1 MDIQLFSIGDVAGMF
16 NLSVGSLRHYE
27 EIGLL
32 IPEHVDENSG
42 YRYYSVRQFEALN
55 TIRYLRALDMPLK
68 EIADFLRNRNVS
80 RIKDKLLA
88 QKETVLKKEAELKR
102 IERKIDNRLNV
113 ISDAE
118 NSSFNEIKL
127 VNKPACRIVRL
138 SKSLKI
144 RSFLDMEEPIRRL
157 EQSQKE
163 AVVFLGKV
171 GVGISAEHLKNHRF
185 DCYDEIFLLLD
196 DEDNFDGKTETLSET
211 LCMTVRFHGSHT
223 EAPEQYSRLTEY
235 AETHDLKICGFSRE
249 ITMIDYGITHDTDKF
264 VAEIGIPV
272 VYGNKK

>member
-1 MDIQLFSIGDVAGMF
+1 MDIQLFSIGDMAKMF

-32 IPEHVDENSG
+32 APERVDENSG

-68 EIADFLRNRNVS
+68 EIADFLNNRDVE
-80 RIKDKLLA
+80 RIKDKLAA
-88 QKETVLKKEAELKR
+88 QKEIVIKKEAELKR
-102 IERKIDNRLNV
+102 IEKKIDNRLKA

-118 NSSFNEIKL
+118 NSLFNEIKL
-127 VNKPACRIVRL
+127 VKKPAYRIVRL
-138 SKSLKI
+138 SNSLRI
-144 RSFLDMEEPIRRL
+144 NSFTDMEEPIRRL
-157 EQSQKE
+157 EQSQAE

-171 GVGISAEHLKNHRF
+171 GVGISAEHLKNRRF

-196 DEDNFDGKTETLSET
+196 DEDNFEGKTETLSET
-211 LCMTVRFHGSHT
+211 LCLTVRFHGSHA
-223 EAPEQYSRLTEY
+223 EAPEQYLKLTQY
-235 AETHDLKICGFSRE
+235 AETHRLEICGSSRE

-264 VAEIGIPV
+264 VTEIGIPV
-272 VYGNKK
+272 ICK

>member
-68 EIADFLRNRNVS
+68 EIADFLSNRDVS
-80 RIKDKLLA
+80 RMKDKLLA
-88 QKETVLKKEAELKR
+88 QKKTVLKKEAELKR
-102 IERKIDNRLNV
+102 IERKIDNRLKV

-127 VNKPACRIVRL
+127 ANKPACRIVRL
-138 SKSLKI
+138 SNSLKI

-196 DEDNFDGKTETLSET
+196 DEDNFDGKTENISET

-264 VAEIGIPV
+264 VTEIGIPV
-272 VYGNKK
+272 VRENK